1 MLEDENIDVF
11 GDVPIKLESK
21 EEDYLQNFGHHD
33 EEVSSLQK
41 RISGIGGRL
50 TLTNETAVSKCNF
63 METDNKEALVEAY
76 LGLYKINKNGQ
87 IQKEKQQQ
95 IHYDINFKP
104 SKNNDMRLHLS

>member
-1 MLEDENIDVF
+1 
-11 GDVPIKLESK
+11 
-21 EEDYLQNFGHHD
+21 
-33 EEVSSLQK
+33 
-41 RISGIGGRL
+41 
-50 TLTNETAVSKCNF
+50 